1 MVERFAGR
9 LAEEGKSLEEIYE
22 KTTEYERKVI
32 SVGASLGTCSQP
44 GIVKDLRLDGNNYEL
59 GLGIH
64 GEPGAQTLHMENGS
78 AILDKM
84 NIVLL
89 NGLTQR
95 KIDLD
100 SHNFTLFV
108 NNFGGVSALEMTFLS
123 GKALDKLKALGVNV
137 SHVAVGSFMTSL
149 DMNGISLSL
158 SATKTNEANHLL
170 GKTGAPAWPELN
182 AVSESDFLIPLDM
195 PEDKKFEG
203 PKISAEV
210 KAKIAA
216 AMKALIDLEPK
227 LTEWDQKS
235 GDGDCGQTFEKGALA
250 ILADLDSYPEDP
262 ASLCQAVS
270 RTISRSM
277 GGSSGVLLAMFFES
291 AAAAIKDS
299 D

>member
-9 LAEEGKSLEEIYE
+9 LAEEGKSLEEIFE

-32 SVGASLGTCSQP
+32 TVGASLGVCSLP
-44 GIVKDLRLDGNNYEL
+44 GVVRDSRLDGNNYEL

-64 GEPGAQTLHMENGS
+64 GEPGAQNLPMENAS

-84 NIVLL
+84 NVVLM

-95 KIDLD
+95 KIDLS

-108 NNFGGVSALEMTFLS
+108 NNFGGVSPLEMTFLS
-123 GKALDKLKALGVNV
+123 GKALDKLRALGVKV
-137 SHVAVGSFMTSL
+137 SYVAVGTFMTSL

-158 SATKTNEANHLL
+158 SATKTNEENPLL
-170 GKTGAPAWPELN
+170 GKTGAPSWPVLN
-182 AVSESDFLIPLDM
+182 PVGESDFLIPLDM

-210 KAKIAA
+210 KAKITK
-216 AMKALIDLEPK
+216 AMNAVIKLEPK

-235 GDGDCGQTFEKGALA
+235 GDGDCGQTF
-250 ILADLDSYPEDP
+250 
-262 ASLCQAVS
+262 
-270 RTISRSM
+270 
-277 GGSSGVLLAMFFES
+277 
-291 AAAAIKDS
+291 
-299 D
+299 